1 MNKKV
6 LLIII
11 FVIVGAICIFLNS
24 NKEEDILANQNE
36 NKEMVK
42 IEITTEGTGE
52 VSKAGDVL
60 TVHYVG
66 TLENGN
72 KFDSSIDRGS
82 PFSFTLGVGQVIQG
96 WEEGM
101 SGMKVGEKRK
111 LTISPEKGYG
121 ERGVPGVIPS
131 NATLIFEVELLGI
144 D

>member
-6 LLIII
+6 LLVII

-42 IEITTEGTGE
+42 IEIITEGTGE

-72 KFDSSIDRGS
+72 KFDSSIDRGA

-144 D
+144 N